1 MIPLVPEIP
10 SFGLIMAGCIFWSG
24 LLLVAYANLGYPA
37 LLWLLCHLRPG
48 VVSRGDF
55 DGKWPMVS
63 VVMVAHNEGER
74 ILAKLQ
80 NLLESDYPGEF
91 EVIVVCDGCEDATAS
106 VSRGL
111 GDKRVRTIEI
121 DRSGKA
127 EGLNQ
132 GVAAAKGSI
141 LVFAD
146 VRQAF
151 EPEAIR
157 RLVIPFSDPDIA
169 AVSGSLEIKPSVD
182 GPGKGIDLYW
192 KLEKFI
198 RLAEARI
205 DSCIGCTGAIYALRA
220 KCHGALPADTILDD
234 VVIPMQ
240 AVLAGGR
247 VLFEPAARA
256 YDPQAL
262 TAGSERRR
270 KTRTLAG
277 NFQMLFRYP
286 GWLLPVRNRLWWQ
299 LLSHKYLR
307 LMVPFLLV
315 VCFASNAVL
324 ATSGLIHAIL
334 FGLQIALYLLAIAGL
349 VFRIRQFK
357 VFSVTGGFFY
367 LQCLC
372 VLGFLKYLKSRV
384 AKSSAGW

>member
-1 MIPLVPEIP
+1 MPEIP
-10 SFGLIMAGCIFWSG
+10 PFGLIMAECLFWFS

-37 LLWLLCHLRPG
+37 MLWLLCRLRPR
-48 VVSRGDF
+48 VVSGGDF

-63 VVMVAHNEGER
+63 VVLVAHNEGER

-146 VRQAF
+146 VRQVF

-157 RLVIPFSDPDIA
+157 RLVIPFSDHGIA
-169 AVSGSLEIKPSVD
+169 GVSGSLEIKPSVD

-220 KCHGALPADTILDD
+220 ECYGALPPDTILDD

-262 TAGSERRR
+262 TTGNERRR

-277 NFQMLFRYP
+277 NFQMLFRHP

-299 LLSHKYLR
+299 LIAHKYLR
-307 LMVPFLLV
+307 LIVPVLLV
-315 VCFASNAVL
+315 ACFASNALL
-324 ATSGLIHAIL
+324 AASGCRIHAIM
-334 FGLQIALYLLAIAGL
+334 FGMQIALYLLAIAGL

-357 VFSVTGGFFY
+357 VFSVTGGFLY
-367 LQCLC
+367 LQFLC
-372 VLGFLKYLKSRV
+372 VLGFLKFLKSRV